1 MLEIL
6 LFLLLIIAA
15 VAFGVV
21 VWVILSVEIKEYKKM
36 KMQEGGLDD

>member
-6 LFLLLIIAA
+6 LCLLLIVAA
-15 VAFGVV
+15 VAFGVSV
-21 VWVILSVEIKEYKKM
+21 VWVTLVEIKEYKKM